1 MRVLLAEDEPQM
13 AAVIARALRDHSYAV
28 DIAADG
34 GQAMYAASINPYD
47 FAILDVRLPVKDGF
61 SVCRELR
68 QQSFRAPILILT
80 ALDDVEDMVC
90 GFDCGADDYLTKP
103 FDFRVLLARMQALLR
118 RAETV
123 RPNVIRV
130 GDLTLNTS
138 DHTAARGSRAIS
150 LTAKEYA
157 LLELFMLHPGQIL
170 GRELIAQHVWDERF
184 DPFSNLIDVYVNR
197 LRKKLDQGAGASLIH
212 TRRSEGYILEPPE
225 SHA

>member
-1 MRVLLAEDEPQM
+1 MRVLLVEDEPEM

-28 DIAADG
+28 DIAPDG
-34 GQAMYAASINPYD
+34 GQAMYNASINPYD
-47 FAILDVRLPVKDGF
+47 IAILDVRLPVKDGF

-68 QQSFRAPILILT
+68 QQSFQAPILMLT
-80 ALDDVEDMVC
+80 AMDDVEDMVC
-90 GFDCGADDYLTKP
+90 GFNCGADDYLTKP
-103 FDFRVLLARMQALLR
+103 FDFRVLLARMSALLR

-123 RPNVIRV
+123 RPPVVQV
-130 GDLTLNTS
+130 GDLTLSTS
-138 DHTAARGSRAIS
+138 DHSAARCGRTIR

-170 GRELIAQHVWDERF
+170 GREQIAQHVWDESF

-197 LRKKLDQGAGASLIH
+197 LRKKLDDGTGAWLIH
-212 TRRSEGYILEPPE
+212 TRRAEGYILKPVE

>member
-1 MRVLLAEDEPQM
+1 MRVLLVEDEPEM

-28 DIAADG
+28 DIAPNG
-34 GQAMYAASINPYD
+34 GEAMYAASINPYD

-68 QQSFRAPILILT
+68 QQSFQAPILMLT
-80 ALDDVEDMVC
+80 AMDDVEDMVC
-90 GFDCGADDYLTKP
+90 GFNCGADDYLTKP
-103 FDFRVLLARMQALLR
+103 FDFRVLLARMRALLR

-123 RPNVIRV
+123 RPNLLQA

-138 DHTAARGSRAIS
+138 DHSAARGGRAIR

-170 GRELIAQHVWDERF
+170 GRERIAQHVWDERF

-197 LRKKLDQGAGASLIH
+197 LRKKLDEGTGVSIIH
-212 TRRSEGYILEPPE
+212 TRRSEGYILEPMD